1 MIFGIAWQTLVVVV
15 PLVFL
20 SGLMD
25 AIAGGGGLIS
35 LPAYL
40 IAGVSPHQA
49 VATNKLSSTMGLTVS
64 TGRYLAKGFVD
75 WGLAVPSAILGVL
88 GAALGAKLIL
98 LIPESVMRY
107 FLVAVLPIV
116 AVLVLKKRSFED
128 IELAPVP
135 RRRQLIIVSAA
146 SLVIGAYDGFYGP
159 GTGTFM
165 LLVLTQF
172 AHLSVQQASGN
183 VKIMNIA
190 SNLGSLTVFLLNGRA
205 IVPLGLMAGVA
216 AVAGQY
222 IGSGLVISNGGK
234 IVRPIVLCV
243 LGLLFLRVILELV
256 GVVK

>member
-1 MIFGIAWQTLVVVV
+1 MLFGISWQTLAIVL

-40 IAGVSPHQA
+40 IAGVPPHQA

-64 TGRYLAKGFVD
+64 TGRYLLKGYVD
-75 WGLAVPSAILGVL
+75 WSLALPTAVL
-88 GAALGAKLIL
+88 GIVGAAIGAKLIL
-98 LIPESVMRY
+98 MIPESVMEY
-107 FLVAVLPIV
+107 FLVAVLPVV
-116 AVLVLKKRSFED
+116 AFFVLKKRTFETSD
-128 IELAPVP
+128 CTPIP
-135 RRRQLIIVSAA
+135 RGRQLAIVSCA
-146 SLVIGAYDGFYGP
+146 SFFIGMYDGFYGP

-165 LLVLTQF
+165 LLIFTQL
-172 AHLSVQQASGN
+172 ARLDVRTSSGN
-183 VKIMNIA
+183 VKIMNLS
-190 SNLGSLTVFLLNGRA
+190 SNLGSLGVFLLNGQTV
-205 IVPLGLMAGVA
+205 VPLGLMAGVF

-243 LGLLFLRVILELV
+243 LGLLFLRVIFELV
-256 GVVK
+256 GLM

>member
-1 MIFGIAWQTLVVVV
+1 MILGIPWQTLIIVV

-25 AIAGGGGLIS
+25 AVAGGGGLIS

-64 TGRYLAKGFVD
+64 TGRYLAKGYID
-75 WGLAVPSAILGVL
+75 WGLAVPSAILGIL

-98 LIPESVMRY
+98 LIPESVMRW
-107 FLVAVLPIV
+107 FLIAVLPIV
-116 AVLVLKKRSFED
+116 AVLVLKKRSFD
-128 IELAPVP
+128 DSELTPVP
-135 RRRQLIIVSAA
+135 RRRQLVIVSAA
-146 SLVIGAYDGFYGP
+146 SLVIGMYDGFYGP

-172 AHLSVQQASGN
+172 AHLGVRQASGN
-183 VKIMNIA
+183 VKIMNLS
-190 SNLGSLTVFLLNGRA
+190 SNLGALTTFLLNGRA
-205 IVPLGLMAGVA
+205 IVPLGLIAGVA
-216 AVAGQY
+216 AIAGQY

-243 LGLLFLRVILELV
+243 LGLLFIRVILELT
-256 GVVK
+256 GLA